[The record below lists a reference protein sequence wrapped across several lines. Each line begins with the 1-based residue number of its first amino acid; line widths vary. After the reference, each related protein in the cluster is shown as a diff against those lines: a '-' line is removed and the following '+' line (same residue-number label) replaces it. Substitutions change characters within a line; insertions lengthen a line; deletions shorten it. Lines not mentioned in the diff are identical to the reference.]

1 MDPLTER
8 QRAILGMVVRTY
20 IETASPVGSAALARR
35 YALGVS
41 PATVRNEMAYLEET
55 GYLTHPHT
63 SAGRVPTVKGYHYF
77 VEQLM
82 QDAELPPVEQRMI
95 RHQFH
100 QAGVDIEEWVRLAAA
115 VLARAARTAALAT
128 PPHAPESRFKH
139 LELISIRD
147 PLVMLIIVLQDG
159 TVHQEMLIASQPMSQ
174 DELSRIS
181 NRLNTHLA
189 GLTRREIAA
198 SPLSLSP
205 LEQEAVEYVLEL
217 MGEVDRQAHIEVY
230 RDGLVNILSAPE
242 FADLERAQAV
252 LRLLEEGTLL
262 EALLAEVGL
271 TRRGVQ
277 VIIGGEGRWE
287 EIRDC
292 SLVLA
297 RYGPPE
303 KAVGVLGVF
312 GPVRLPYERAVS
324 SVRYVARLM
333 TQLVRDL
340 YGY

>member
-20 IETASPVGSAALARR
+20 IDTAAPVGSAALARR

-41 PATVRNEMAYLEET
+41 PATVRNELAYLEET

-63 SAGRVPTVKGYHYF
+63 SAGRVPTIQGYRYF

-82 QDAELPPVEQRMI
+82 EDAELPPIEQRMI

-115 VLARAARTAALAT
+115 VLARAAGSAALAT
-128 PPHAPESRFKH
+128 LPHAPESRLKH
-139 LELISIRD
+139 LELIAIRD
-147 PLVMLIIVLQDG
+147 PLVLLIVVLEDG
-159 TVHQEMLIASQPMSQ
+159 TVQQQMLTTSRPISQ
-174 DELSRIS
+174 DELSRVS
-181 NRLNTHLA
+181 NRLNSHLV
-189 GLTRREIAA
+189 GLTRREIAV
-198 SPLSLSP
+198 SPLPLSS
-205 LEQEAVEYVLEL
+205 LEQDVVEYVLEL

-230 RDGLVNILSAPE
+230 RDGLINILSAPE
-242 FADLERAQAV
+242 FADMERAQAV

-262 EALLAEVGL
+262 EAVLAEVGL

-277 VIIGGEGRWE
+277 VIIGGEGRWKE
-287 EIRDC
+287 MRDC
-292 SLVLA
+292 SLVMA

-303 KAVGVLGVF
+303 EAVGVLGVF

-333 TQLVRDL
+333 TELVRDL

>member
-1 MDPLTER
+1 MDALTER

-20 IETASPVGSAALARR
+20 IETAAPVGSATLARR

-41 PATVRNEMAYLEET
+41 PATVRNELAYLEQT

-63 SAGRVPTVKGYHYF
+63 SAGRVPTIQGYRYF

-82 QDAELPPVEQRMI
+82 QDAELPAAEQRMI

-115 VLARAARTAALAT
+115 VLARTAGAAALAT
-128 PPHAPESRFKH
+128 LPHAPESRLKH
-139 LELISIRD
+139 LELIAIRD
-147 PLVMLIIVLQDG
+147 PLVLLIVVLEDG
-159 TVHQEMLIASQPMSQ
+159 TVQQQMLTTSRPISQ
-174 DELSRIS
+174 DELSRVS
-181 NRLNTHLA
+181 NRLNSHLA

-198 SPLSLSP
+198 SPLPLSS
-205 LEQEAVEYVLEL
+205 LEQDVVEYALEL

-230 RDGLVNILSAPE
+230 RDGLINILSAPE
-242 FADLERAQAV
+242 FADTERAQAV

-262 EALLAEVGL
+262 EAVLAEVGL

-287 EIRDC
+287 EMRDC
-292 SLVLA
+292 SLVMA
-297 RYGPPE
+297 RYGPPQE
-303 KAVGVLGVF
+303 AVGVLGVF

-333 TQLVRDL
+333 TELVRDL